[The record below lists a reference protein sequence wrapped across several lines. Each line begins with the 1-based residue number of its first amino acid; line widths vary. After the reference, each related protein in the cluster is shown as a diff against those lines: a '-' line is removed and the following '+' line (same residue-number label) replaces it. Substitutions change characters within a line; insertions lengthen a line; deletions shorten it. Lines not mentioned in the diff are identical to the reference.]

1 MARAECYNTEP
12 VLIET
17 FVETP
22 RYTGAIYR
30 TSGLSTTHC

>member
-1 MARAECYNTEP
+1 MPVDWTERYNNTP

-22 RYTGAIYR
+22 CDTSHIGGAFR
-30 TSGLSTTHC
+30 RMG